1 MNTTAGLWKFLRLVF
16 QLVISTKLLTAS
28 DIDVG
33 GLDGSSSANELVL
46 FPRFPLTTESPDQG
60 FLPTAAFERP
70 LYTIGTIHSGD
81 VRDGGPSSVTQQTII
96 ELLNNGNMSFTR
108 VTLQDYGSDDVS
120 AFKKAVQGLRLE
132 RPDAVVGH
140 YSWVYAAATEHMRI
154 PYFVTSLTP
163 REQPE
168 SSYLIQLF
176 PPGAAFA
183 QASEDTLNYY
193 KLNKIA
199 VFYDTEIGQVVLERL
214 AQRIQMEVT
223 GFVVTR
229 RTQSKIRDHLKV
241 IRSHYFNTILAVL
254 NPENTK
260 YLLDQGLSLSM
271 FSPPHK
277 WILLN
282 MGLTEYTLQN
292 YTDSRAN
299 ITVLRLM
306 MDFNSESCLLNQG
319 DMTLETAAFH
329 DAVHLSAQFIAMKA
343 ASYPNQRRFGMRKAA
358 KNLMLEGC
366 TGLLEFSK
374 FGRRQENFLQVMTL
388 QGYLSGA
395 TFSDRISKVWD
406 WNEKEP
412 HTPEENRR
420 WSEQWSGTWRSGPGK
435 LNQRME
441 PFRSYSAIS
450 KIGADI
456 FPDTPLRIT
465 IINEPPFIQKKTDTS
480 IDTGHPVFE
489 GFCIDILIEMSNLLG
504 FKFNISEVPD
514 GKFGS
519 LKPPPRGWT
528 GMIRQLVDDKAD
540 MALAPFQM
548 STERAE
554 VVDFTKP
561 FMTKGTTVV
570 VKRPDHK
577 IGMFQFLSPFSHV
590 VWSAIFVAFVGTSLM
605 LFAVSRVN
613 SDQHAKYAHNLRES
627 FWYIWGTL
635 LRGSLT
641 GSPHAISSRIVSSAW
656 WFFALIISSIYTAN
670 LAAFLTITISD
681 VGINTAADLALQ
693 DVFDYGTVEGSQTEK
708 FFKYTQMTYYTRM
721 WAHMSVYSPKSMSR
735 RVPDGFRRVRE
746 GKYAF
751 IWDSPTIRHTISNDC
766 DLMEIGSPFDL
777 KGYGFA
783 YQKNAPY
790 GDKLSWALLK
800 MQDDGVLYKLERK
813 WWRPQICPNQKQSA
827 KTESLDLET
836 SAGMYVV
843 ILSGALISLLIC
855 LLQFLYGRFTKK
867 RKLRKKENG
876 QRQDSDDRLSQGDDV
891 VAGYPGNKPTGA
903 DNDITYANH
912 SPAYF
917 RDPDDWKLK
926 YDSY

>member
-1 MNTTAGLWKFLRLVF
+1 MMAILRSKRVDTAAGLWVVFLVVSHLVMG
-16 QLVISTKLLTAS
+16 IMSLTAS
-28 DIDVG
+28 DISVG
-33 GLDGSSSANELVL
+33 GLPGFSSANQLVL
-46 FPRFPLTTESPDQG
+46 FPNYPLTTESPYQDII
-60 FLPTAAFERP
+60 PTVEFERP
-70 LYTIGTIHSGD
+70 IYTIGTIHPS
-81 VRDGGPSSVTQQTII
+81 DGGDSGPSPVTQQTII
-96 ELLNNGNMSFTR
+96 EQAGDGNVSFSR
-108 VTLQDYGSDDVS
+108 VALQDFGSQDVS
-120 AFKKAVQGLRLE
+120 AFKQAVQSLKQD

-140 YSWVYAAATEHMRI
+140 YSWAYAAATEHMRI

-163 REQPE
+163 RDQPE
-168 SSYLIQLF
+168 SPYLIQLF
-176 PPGAAFA
+176 PSGAAFA

-193 KLNKIA
+193 ELNKVAI
-199 VFYDTEIGQVVLERL
+199 FHDTEIGQVVLERL
-214 AQRIQMEVT
+214 AQRTQIEVT
-223 GFVVTR
+223 GFFVTKK
-229 RTQSKIRDHLKV
+229 TQAKIRDHLKM
-241 IRSHYFNTILAVL
+241 IRSQYFNTIVAVL
-254 NPENTK
+254 NPEHVK
-260 YLLDQGLSLSM
+260 LLLDQGLSEY
-271 FSPPHK
+271 
-277 WILLN
+277 
-282 MGLTEYTLQN
+282 GLHSYV
-292 YTDSRAN
+292 DSRAN

-306 MDFNSESCLLNQG
+306 MDFNSEAC
-319 DMTLETAAFH
+319 TLGQADLSLEAAVFH
-329 DAVHLSAQFIAMKA
+329 DAVQLSAAFVAMKEA
-343 ASYPNQRRFGMRKAA
+343 RTPNQRRLGMRRAV
-358 KNLMLEGC
+358 KNLKLDGC

-374 FGRRQENFLQVMTL
+374 FGLRSENFLQVMTL

-395 TFSDRISKVWD
+395 
-406 WNEKEP
+406 
-412 HTPEENRR
+412 
-420 WSEQWSGTWRSGPGK
+420 SGTWRSGPAK
-435 LNQRME
+435 LTQRME
-441 PFRSYSAIS
+441 PFRSYSVIS
-450 KIGADI
+450 QIGANI
-456 FPDTPLRIT
+456 FPDRPLRIT
-465 IINEPPFIQKKTDTS
+465 IINEPPFVQKKTDRS
-480 IDTGHPVFE
+480 IDTGHPVYE
-489 GFCIDILIEMSNLLG
+489 GFCIDILMEMSKLLG

-519 LKPPPRGWT
+519 KKPLPRGWT
-528 GMIRQLVDDKAD
+528 GMIRQLIDNKAD
-540 MALAPFQM
+540 VALAPFQM

-605 LFAVSRVN
+605 LFGVSRVN

-693 DVFDYGTVEGSQTEK
+693 VGG
-708 FFKYTQMTYYTRM
+708 
-721 WAHMSVYSPKSMSR
+721 
-735 RVPDGFRRVRE
+735 GRVRE

-783 YQKNAPY
+783 YQKDARY

-800 MQDDGVLYKLERK
+800 MQDDGVLYRLERK

-827 KTESLDLET
+827 KTKSLDLET
-836 SAGMYVV
+836 VAGMYVV
-843 ILSGALISLLIC
+843 ILSGALLSLSIC
-855 LLQFLYGRFTKK
+855 FLQFMFARFKKKRFMFARFKKKRVRPITFVRCLAIHLLPAVHVRQVQEEAGSRRSGYVPLHLLDALRFTCFLQFMFARFKKK
-867 RKLRKKENG
+867 RKLQRQENG
-876 QRQDSDDRLSQGDDV
+876 QRRDSDAQLPPGED
-891 VAGYPGNKPTGA
+891 AMPTAYTGNKPAGP
-903 DNDITYANH
+903 DNEITYANH
-912 SPAYF
+912 SQPYY